1 MCPSQCCK
9 LVGACDTNGKH
20 QFKAMKYI
28 LLNMHCEL
36 GCLACK
42 NAAPDL
48 VGAGVAQGTFSD
60 SAGVTVRSQMKTS
73 LIIAVPM
80 AHWQLAAGSHSFPQA
95 PNSITS
101 KLRPFGLRF
110 HFDPG
115 LNVEIEATVTF
126 LFPACD

>member
-1 MCPSQCCK
+1 MSKSVLQ
-9 LVGACDTNGKH
+9 VGGCDKYTWINGLKSCQSFVSACDTNGKH

-48 VGAGVAQGTFSD
+48 VEAGVAQGTFSD
-60 SAGVTVRSQMKTS
+60 SAGVTVCSQMKTS

-95 PNSITS
+95 PNHFEVA
-101 KLRPFGLRF
+101 PFWPSLS
-110 HFDPG
+110 
-115 LNVEIEATVTF
+115 L
-126 LFPACD
+126 

>member
-1 MCPSQCCK
+1 
-9 LVGACDTNGKH
+9 
-20 QFKAMKYI
+20 
-28 LLNMHCEL
+28 MHCEL

-48 VGAGVAQGTFSD
+48 IEAGVAQGTFSD

-80 AHWQLAAGSHSFPQA
+80 AHWQLAAILFLKP
-95 PNSITS
+95 SITS

-110 HFDPG
+110 RFDPG
-115 LNVEIEATVTF
+115 LNVEIGATVTF
-126 LFPACD
+126 LFPARD